1 MVPIVRMRP
10 LVFALVLAAALPSFA
25 KPWQGIT
32 PGKSKKADVVEKF
45 GAPSKQVNAGG
56 REVYAYLKEKAIQ
69 GTLQAQ
75 FKVDPG
81 TGVVDRIDVFPSVEV
96 KRSDVVDSYGGE
108 CPEKPRADGP
118 DCFQKRTDG
127 KRVYYLYQSLG
138 LAVFFRE
145 NSDLVQSMTFL
156 PQK

>member
-1 MVPIVRMRP
+1 MRP
-10 LVFALVLAAALPSFA
+10 LASVLFLLAASPSLA

-69 GTLQAQ
+69 GTVQAQ
-75 FKVDPG
+75 FKVDPASG
-81 TGVVDRIDVFPSVEV
+81 LVDRIDVFPSVEV
-96 KRSDVVDSYGGE
+96 KRSEVVESFGAE
-108 CPEKPRADGP
+108 CPEKPKPEGP
-118 DCFQKRTDG
+118 DCFHKRTDG
-127 KRVYYLYQSLG
+127 KRVYYLYQALG
-138 LAVFFRE
+138 LAVFFKE
-145 NSDLVQSMTFL
+145 DSDLVQSMTYL